1 MADYKDTLNL
11 PKTGFPMKANLAQR
25 EPDLLA
31 WWEAEDVY
39 GQIRKAASGRPKFV
53 LHDGPPYANGEIHLG
68 HVVNK
73 VLKDVIVKSRGLAG
87 FDAAYVPGWD
97 CHGLPIEHQVERKK
111 GKVGEKLD
119 ARQFRSACREF
130 AATQIDRQRAD
141 FKRLG
146 VLGDWEAP
154 YLTMAPSYEAEQ
166 LRAFAELVD
175 SGLVYRGYKPV
186 HWCMD
191 CQSALAEAEVEYQDK
206 RSKAIDVR
214 FGVRD
219 VAVLSEKLGAEL
231 PSNVRV
237 SVPIWTTTPWT
248 LPGNRAVALNAS
260 LDYTLAAADLGD
272 GEEVL
277 LIASDMLDDV
287 GSRYGTK
294 SWKPLAKASGD
305 VFEGLDLEHPIL
317 DRVVPVVLGDHVTTE
332 AGTGAV
338 HTAPGHGHDDFALGV
353 QYDLP
358 LDCPV
363 GGDGKYLPNAPLL
376 AGTHIYPANDAIT
389 ALLEDRGALIKLADV
404 EHSYP
409 HCWRHKTPVI
419 FRATP
424 QWFIGMEHGELRA
437 KTLQAI
443 EGVVWTPTW
452 GEERIRGMVE
462 NRPDWCISRQ
472 RSWGV
477 PIPLFVHKTTQDM
490 HPQSAD
496 LVRRVADRVEEEGID
511 AWFELDP
518 KELLGD
524 EAPEFD
530 KIADVMDV
538 WLDSGLSHRVVGGL
552 RDDVEIPADLYLEGS
567 DQHRGW
573 FQSSL
578 LTSVGINGHAPYK
591 GVLTH
596 GFTVDE
602 QGRKMSKSMGNVV
615 EPQKI
620 YKSLGADI
628 LRLWVAATD
637 YRAEM
642 SASQE
647 ILKRV
652 SDAYRRMRNTQR
664 FLLGNLHGFD
674 EERHSVPLDQMISL
688 DRWAVKRAAELQLE
702 VVSAYDAYELH
713 HIFHKVHNFCV
724 LDLGGFYLDVIK
736 DRLYTTPEGSLAR
749 RSAQTAMSHI
759 AEAMVRWL
767 APILSFTAEE
777 IWKELPGERETS
789 VFLTTWHSFPEID
802 AGSDLDWSLLLAVR
816 HAVSKELEALRVE
829 RKIGSPL
836 DAEVN
841 LYCDDGLFAELA
853 KLGDELRFVLITSA
867 AKIHAMDERPD
878 SAVEV
883 KHEELQFWV
892 DVVATASE
900 KCVRCWHRRDDVGSV
915 ADHPE
920 LCARCVENVD
930 GPGETRQ
937 FA

>member
-1 MADYKDTLNL
+1 MTDYKDTLNL
-11 PKTGFPMKANLAQR
+11 PKTDFPMKANLAQR

-39 GQIRKAASGRPKFV
+39 GQIRSAASGRTKFV

-111 GKVGEKLD
+111 GKVGEKLN
-119 ARQFRSACREF
+119 AREFRAACREF
-130 AATQIDRQRAD
+130 ATTQIDRQRAD

-146 VLGDWEAP
+146 ILGDWEQP
-154 YLTMAPSYEAEQ
+154 YLTMAPEYEAEQ

-175 SGLVYRGYKPV
+175 NGFVYRGYKPV

-191 CQSALAEAEVEYQDK
+191 CRSALAEAEVEYQDK
-206 RSKAIDVR
+206 RSNAIDVR
-214 FGVRD
+214 FAVRNLD
-219 VAVLSEKLGAEL
+219 ALNERLEIDL
-231 PSNVRV
+231 PTDAKV
-237 SVPIWTTTPWT
+237 SIPIWTTTPWT

-260 LDYTLAAADLGD
+260 LEYTLAAADLGG
-272 GEEVL
+272 GEEFV
-277 LIASDMLDDV
+277 LIASEMLSDV
-287 GSRYGTK
+287 GSRYGTE
-294 SWKPLAKASGD
+294 SWRRVANATGD
-305 VFEGLDLEHPIL
+305 VFEGLELEHPFL
-317 DRVVPVVLGDHVTTE
+317 DRVVPVILGDHVTTE

-338 HTAPGHGHDDFALGV
+338 HTAPGHGHDDFAMGV
-353 QYDLP
+353 QYHLA

-363 GGDGKYLPNAPLL
+363 GGDGKYLSDTPIF
-376 AGTHIYPANDAIT
+376 AGKHIYPANDAIA
-389 ALLEDRGALIKLADV
+389 ALLDERGALIKLAEV

-424 QWFIGMEHGELRA
+424 QWFIGMEHGELRVKA
-437 KTLQAI
+437 LEAI
-443 EGVVWTPTW
+443 EGVAWTPSW

-462 NRPDWCISRQ
+462 SRPDWCISRQ

-477 PIPLFVHKTTQDM
+477 PIPLFVDKTTQEM
-490 HPQSAD
+490 HSESAD
-496 LVRRVADRVEEEGID
+496 LVRRVADLVEEDGID
-511 AWFELDP
+511 AWFELDSAD
-518 KELLGD
+518 LLGD
-524 EAPEFD
+524 DASKFD
-530 KIADVMDV
+530 MITDVMDV

-552 RDDVEIPADLYLEGS
+552 RDEVEIPADLYLEGS

-674 EERHSVPLDQMISL
+674 QTRHAVTFDQLISL
-688 DRWAVKRAAELQLE
+688 DRWAVERAAELQRE
-702 VVSAYDAYELH
+702 VVSAYDAYEFH

-736 DRLYTTPEGSLAR
+736 DRLYTTPEDSLAR

-777 IWKELPGERETS
+777 IWKELPGTREAS
-789 VFLTTWHSFPEID
+789 VFLATWHSFPD
-802 AGSDLDWSLLLAVR
+802 VDTDSDLDWSMLLSVR
-816 HAVSKELEALRVE
+816 QAVSKELEELRVE

-836 DAEVN
+836 DAEVS
-841 LYCDDGLFAELA
+841 LYCDTGLYEELA

-867 AKIHAMDERPD
+867 ATIHAADERPD
-878 SAVEV
+878 AAVAVEDD
-883 KHEELQFWV
+883 ENRFWIHV
-892 DVVATASE
+892 IETSAQ

-915 ADHPE
+915 SDHPE
-920 LCARCVENVD
+920 LCTRCVENVQ
-930 GPGETRQ
+930 GPGETRRY
-937 FA
+937 A